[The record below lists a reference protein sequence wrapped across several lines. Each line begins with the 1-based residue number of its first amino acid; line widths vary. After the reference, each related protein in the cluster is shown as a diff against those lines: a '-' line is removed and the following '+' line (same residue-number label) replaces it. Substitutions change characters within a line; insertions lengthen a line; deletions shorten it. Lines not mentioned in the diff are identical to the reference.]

1 VRAAIEQAQPALGL
15 HGHIHESTGSTRLG
29 STLVLDPGSICDQA
43 RLAGALVDLDG
54 RRRLKRWMFT
64 EG

>member
-1 VRAAIEQAQPALGL
+1 
-15 HGHIHESTGSTRLG
+15 
-29 STLVLDPGSICDQA
+29 VLDPGSICDQA